1 MIHTSKTES
10 IPCWKKWP
18 HKTCYKPVIFRSYH
32 TTLKRLVPSEEY
44 THGFISQLH
53 VSPVWSLK
61 QRNSAAEPP
70 TAIYMNLQNL
80 YASVS
85 SDNKCWDVSVKG
97 DQVYCKT
104 ACPHLIKDYT
114 FCCYC
119 NTCHKMTETNNV
131 CPSRRFLISLTCLLH
146 SAPGP
151 FLPTAMGHRCLE
163 FGQ

>member
-1 MIHTSKTES
+1 MLQASDIQKL
-10 IPCWKKWP
+10 
-18 HKTCYKPVIFRSYH
+18 SYH
-32 TTLKRLVPSEEY
+32 PQKTSSLRIIYSWFHLTAPRQPSL
-44 THGFISQLH
+44 ISQTEKQCSRAPYCHLH
-53 VSPVWSLK
+53 
-61 QRNSAAEPP
+61 EP
-70 TAIYMNLQNL
+70 AKCICLCLIWQQQ
-80 YASVS
+80 
-85 SDNKCWDVSVKG
+85 CWDVSVKD

-163 FGQ
+163 FFTIMEL